1 VTGGFTTTPVWLNG
15 APAGRVEVGGQLA
28 AVSLVVKN
36 GRVTRIY
43 AAANPTEAN
52 APQGTGRTRQVTPPG
67 SGGPSIARPEHA
79 LRECSSRKGVVD
91 DFTRRIR
98 PGNGR
103 LLTRCR
109 SVILPMF
116 SATSYQARRAVHR
129 QSHAAPRAA
138 SLRRAAAGGAERV
151 AASVAERAAG
161 GGAENALRPCAG
173 S

>member
-52 APQGTGRTRQVTPPG
+52 APQGTGRTRQVSPPG

-79 LRECSSRKGVVD
+79 L
-91 DFTRRIR
+91 
-98 PGNGR
+98 
-103 LLTRCR
+103 
-109 SVILPMF
+109 
-116 SATSYQARRAVHR
+116 
-129 QSHAAPRAA
+129 HA
-138 SLRRAAAGGAERV
+138 SAAAGK
-151 AASVAERAAG
+151 ASSTTSRDESAQATAV
-161 GGAENALRPCAG
+161 C
-173 S
+173 